1 MFPFGQNKQQMYQQ
15 DAQVAAAGDDSRIDP
30 TDVGG
35 NLQQCAQNAQP
46 DIQGQL
52 DPSDP
57 RAMVQGSQ
65 QAVQQRPDLVQRVKH
80 HPVASVAVAG
90 LAAMAAKHIW
100 DQHQARGR
108 LLDLD
113 RGSVGMG
120 GPSPRCRA
128 SWAWRREE
136 TGEEVARGPAAR

>member
-1 MFPFGQNKQQMYQQ
+1 MYQQ
-15 DAQVAAAGDDSRIDP
+15 DAQVAAAGDDSQIDP

-35 NLQQCAQNAQP
+35 NLRQFAQNAP
-46 DIQGQL
+46 LDIQGL
-52 DPSDP
+52 PDPSDP
-57 RAMVQGSQ
+57 RALVQGSQ
-65 QAVQQRPDLVQRVKH
+65 QAVQQH
-80 HPVASVAVAG
+80 T
-90 LAAMAAKHIW
+90 W

-113 RGSVGMG
+113 RGSIGMG

-128 SWAWRREE
+128 SWAWGREE